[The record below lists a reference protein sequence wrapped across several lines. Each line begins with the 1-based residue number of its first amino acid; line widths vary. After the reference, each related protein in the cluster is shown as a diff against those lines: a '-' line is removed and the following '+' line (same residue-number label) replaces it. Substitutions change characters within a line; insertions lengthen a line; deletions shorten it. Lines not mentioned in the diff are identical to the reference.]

1 MFKPPEIGSPLR
13 NRNGMSYS
21 LTDEFIVTLRIF
33 YDDDFAQKFSSE
45 SEARYIF
52 FEIKRFF

>member
-1 MFKPPEIGSPLR
+1 MFEPPEIGSPLR

-52 FEIKRFF
+52 SK